1 MAAGITR
8 TAKIKSSIYTRIS
21 RHDSCRVRPIKYP
34 LFLQI
39 GLSGLEK
46 LLYLIKEVLLI
57 GGCDESVRRFTFYC
71 VSELFASVLVLSWA
85 VGPEDALWA
94 QLLMLCCSAENA
106 AAPESE
112 RPVLECF
119 PHELNNIC
127 FRQIELCL
135 DRVEGGAI
143 FPSHFNDAGQF
154 RRAEGLFVF
163 AAVGHGAASVA

>member
-1 MAAGITR
+1 M
-8 TAKIKSSIYTRIS
+8 
-21 RHDSCRVRPIKYP
+21 
-34 LFLQI
+34 
-39 GLSGLEK
+39 
-46 LLYLIKEVLLI
+46 LLT
-57 GGCDESVRRFTFYC
+57 GGCDESDDRFTIYC

-127 FRQIELCL
+127 FRQIELSL
-135 DRVEGGAI
+135 DRLKGGAI
-143 FPSHFNDAGQF
+143 FPSHFNDAGQL
-154 RRAEGLFVF
+154 RRAEGLIFLF
-163 AAVGHGAASVA
+163 AAGHGAGSVA